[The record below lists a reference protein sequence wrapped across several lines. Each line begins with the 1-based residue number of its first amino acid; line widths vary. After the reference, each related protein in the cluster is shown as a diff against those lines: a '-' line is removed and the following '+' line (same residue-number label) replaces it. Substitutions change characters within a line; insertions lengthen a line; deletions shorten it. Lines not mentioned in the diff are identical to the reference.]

1 MPCFDAKGPSP
12 GCLAVWALV
21 RRAPAPTLAHKDF
34 SRTIMLTSLL
44 YDLRTWPL
52 LWRRRLAYGLGV
64 SDREHLAFVLMLSL
78 PILGVAGIVYFAY
91 VNGTRVATPRIE
103 MEQHDAIRAQRRAHE
118 LQCLAENIY
127 FEARGEPLEG
137 QYAVAEVTLN
147 RTMAPN
153 FPHTICAVVHEAH
166 WDPTRHRMVA
176 DFSWTEFGD
185 LSRSDGAA
193 WKQAMSVAT
202 AAYDDL
208 HAPVA
213 PGALFYHAKTVRPG
227 WARARKPVATIGN
240 HIFYR

>member
-1 MPCFDAKGPSP
+1 MLG
-12 GCLAVWALV
+12 GWALDV
-21 RRAPAPTLAHKDF
+21 RASVPVLAHKD
-34 SRTIMLTSLL
+34 SRQTIMLTSLL
-44 YDLRTWPL
+44 YDLRTWPG
-52 LWRRRLAYGLGV
+52 LWRRRLTYGLSV
-64 SDREHLAFVLMLSL
+64 SDREHLAFGLMLAL

-91 VNGTRVATPRIE
+91 LSGARVETARIE
-103 MEQHDAIRAQRRAHE
+103 VEQHEAVRAQRRANE

-127 FEARGEPLEG
+127 FEARGEPLDG

-166 WDPTRHRMVA
+166 WDTTRHRMVA
-176 DFSWTEFGD
+176 DFSWTQFGD
-185 LSRSDGAA
+185 LSLSDGVA

-213 PGALFYHAKTVRPG
+213 PGALFYHAKAVRPA